1 MEHLHYAGSIKS
13 FMRLIPIAEYRMWLA
28 RIDELWEQPDRHDH
42 YLMAIRAD
50 IASMFGSAPNF
61 DKLKVR
67 FSSPTDTPRDPTI
80 KSKTYVEQ
88 RIAEAKANAG
98 IVVRGK
104 RPNS

>member
-13 FMRLIPIAEYRMWLA
+13 FMKLIPIAEYRMWLA

-42 YLMAIRAD
+42 YLMAIRSD
-50 IASMFGSAPNF
+50 MASMFGSSPDF

-67 FSSPTDTPRDPTI
+67 FSNSTAKVQDPTI
-80 KSKTYVEQ
+80 KSKTYVDQ